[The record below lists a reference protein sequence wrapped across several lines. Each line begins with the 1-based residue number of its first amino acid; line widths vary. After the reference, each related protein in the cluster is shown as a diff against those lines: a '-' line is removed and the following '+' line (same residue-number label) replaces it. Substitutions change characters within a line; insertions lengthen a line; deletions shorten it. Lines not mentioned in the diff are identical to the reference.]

1 MSSILGI
8 DPDTKIVRMVGDD
21 TKSERVFAANRG
33 FDIVTVSDEIARLAY
48 GEKWPLT
55 QLLEHVDQGGE
66 YAYTGKALPAGVA
79 RDNSNPAIEVYT
91 DTTTNQLY
99 YRTCEDFALR
109 MRQKGSAAWAEIGID
124 YAAGQDISVE
134 ILAHRPV
141 PAMEPKS

>member
-8 DPDTKIVRMVGDD
+8 DPDTNLVRMVGDD
-21 TKSERVFAANRG
+21 TKSERVFAAKQG

-48 GEKWPLT
+48 GEKWPLA

-66 YAYTGKALPAGVA
+66 YAYAGKALPAGVA

-109 MRQKGSAAWAEIGID
+109 MRQKGSAAWTEISVD

-134 ILAHRPV
+134 HSVRNPALLAV
-141 PAMEPKS
+141 EPD